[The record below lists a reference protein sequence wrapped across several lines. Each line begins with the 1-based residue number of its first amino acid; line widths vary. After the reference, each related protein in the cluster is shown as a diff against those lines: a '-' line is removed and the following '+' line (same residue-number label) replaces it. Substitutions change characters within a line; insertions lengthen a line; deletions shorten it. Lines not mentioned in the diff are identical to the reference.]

1 MVKLNYG
8 KSVALSLIFFFIIL
22 GIINL
27 PNINYLLNESE
38 NNISFIGEKSAI
50 QVRDSANNTQDI
62 VTITSSPP
70 DQQKVRA
77 GYGLKVREV
86 STETAPLPMDMY
98 DEEGSFV
105 MEVAK
110 INIYYAFG
118 LVDEDGNVEF
128 ETTLVFTH
136 DMSNQQ
142 YNEVF
147 THNFTKDVSDISLLV
162 YSSVVY
168 TYVQGIKVIVYD
180 GDGNDMT
187 LLTITRGTTW
197 NEDLLQFE
205 IISPNSFIP
214 YLTVYYFNQGLWYT
228 GLIVITG
235 VILVAVTV
243 NLLSQKLNKI
253 HD

>member
-1 MVKLNYG
+1 MEKRHYG
-8 KSVALSLIFFFIIL
+8 KSVVLSLFFFFIIL

-38 NNISFIGEKSAI
+38 NNLSFIEVISTI
-50 QVRDSANNTQDI
+50 QVRDSANNTQDL
-62 VTITSSPP
+62 VTITSNLP

-77 GYGLKVREV
+77 GYDTKIGQV
-86 STETAPLPMDMY
+86 STEPAPLPLDMY

-105 MEVAK
+105 MEVVK
-110 INIYYAFG
+110 INIYYAYG

-128 ETTLVFTH
+128 ETALVFTH
-136 DMSNQQ
+136 DTSNQQ

-147 THNFTKDVSDISLLV
+147 THNFTKDVSDTSLQV
-162 YSSVVY
+162 YSSEVY
-168 TYVQGIKVIVYD
+168 TYVLGIKVIVYD
-180 GDGNDMT
+180 GSGNDMT
-187 LLTITRGTTW
+187 LVTLSRGTTW

-205 IISPNSFIP
+205 IVAPDSFIP

-228 GLIVITG
+228 GLIVVTG

-243 NLLSQKLNKI
+243 SRVSQKINKI